1 MRNLITPF
9 SLLLIFTLTS
19 CNLQTNKIHYGEDG
33 CHFCSM
39 TIVDQQHAA
48 QLVTKK
54 GKVYKFDAAE
64 CMINSLSDFD
74 EETIAQLLVTDYE
87 TPGQLIDATSATFI
101 ISPEI
106 PSPMRANLSA
116 SISIERARTILGARE
131 GELLNWQ
138 EIQLYLKNQQHVR
151 N

>member
-19 CNLQTNKIHYGEDG
+19 CNLQTNKIHFGEDG
-33 CHFCSM
+33 CHYCSM

-48 QLVTKK
+48 QLVTRK

-64 CMINSLSDFD
+64 CMINSLSEFD
-74 EETIAQLLVTDYE
+74 EETVARYLVTDYQ
-87 TPGQLIDATSATFI
+87 TPAQLIDATTATFI
-101 ISPEI
+101 VSPEI

-116 SISIERARTILGARE
+116 SKSKESAFAILGDKQGDLYSWE
-131 GELLNWQ
+131 
-138 EIQLYLKNQQHVR
+138 EIQRYLKNQ
-151 N
+151 

>member
-19 CNLQTNKIHYGEDG
+19 CNLQTNEIHYGEDG
-33 CHFCSM
+33 CVYCSM

-48 QLVTKK
+48 QLVTRK

-74 EETIAQLLVTDYE
+74 TEKVAQFLVTDYSAPTE
-87 TPGQLIDATSATFI
+87 LIDATIATFI
-101 ISPEI
+101 VSPEM

-116 SISIERARTILGARE
+116 SKSKESAITILGAKQ
-131 GELLNWQ
+131 GELYSWE
-138 EIQLYLKNQQHVR
+138 EIQHYLKTQ
-151 N
+151 

>member
-9 SLLLIFTLTS
+9 SLLFFFTLTS

-48 QLVTKK
+48 QLVTRK

-64 CMINSLSDFD
+64 CMINSLQDF
-74 EETIAQLLVTDYE
+74 EIEKIARFLVTDYGAPTE
-87 TPGQLIDATSATFI
+87 LIDATSATFI
-101 ISPEI
+101 ISPEM

-116 SISIERARTILGARE
+116 SKSKESATAILAGKQGDIYSWKE
-131 GELLNWQ
+131 V
-138 EIQLYLKNQQHVR
+138 QLYLKTQ
-151 N
+151 

>member
-9 SLLLIFTLTS
+9 SLLLFFTLTS

-33 CHFCSM
+33 CHYCSM

-48 QLVTKK
+48 QLVTRK

-64 CMINSLSDFD
+64 CMINSLSEFD
-74 EETIAQLLVTDYE
+74 EASVAEFLVTDYKSPAE
-87 TPGQLIDATSATFI
+87 LIDATAATFI

-116 SISIERARTILGARE
+116 SKSKESAAAILEEKQGDLYSW
-131 GELLNWQ
+131 G
-138 EIQLYLKNQQHVR
+138 EIQHYLKNQ
-151 N
+151 

>member
-9 SLLLIFTLTS
+9 SLLLFFTLTS
-19 CNLQTNKIHYGEDG
+19 CNLQTNEIHYGEDG
-33 CHFCSM
+33 CHYCSM

-48 QLVTKK
+48 QLVTRK

-74 EETIAQLLVTDYE
+74 MGKVAQFLVTDYE
-87 TPGQLIDATSATFI
+87 TPAQLIDATSATFI
-101 ISPEI
+101 VSPEI

-116 SISIERARTILGARE
+116 SKSKERALSILEAKQGDLYSWE
-131 GELLNWQ
+131 
-138 EIQLYLKNQQHVR
+138 EIQHHLKIQ
-151 N
+151 

>member
-9 SLLLIFTLTS
+9 SLLLFFTLTS

-33 CHFCSM
+33 CHYCSM

-48 QLVTKK
+48 QLVTRK

-74 EETIAQLLVTDYE
+74 ENKVAQFLVTDYQ
-87 TPGQLIDATSATFI
+87 TPTELIDATKATFI
-101 ISPEI
+101 VSPEI

-116 SISIERARTILGARE
+116 SKSKESASAILAAKQGD
-131 GELLNWQ
+131 LYSWK
-138 EIQLYLKNQQHVR
+138 EIQNYLKSQ
-151 N
+151 

>member
-9 SLLLIFTLTS
+9 SLLFFFILTS

-48 QLVTKK
+48 QLVTRK

-64 CMINSLSDFD
+64 CMINSLSDFEMD
-74 EETIAQLLVTDYE
+74 KVAQFLVTDYGKPAE
-87 TPGQLIDATSATFI
+87 LIDATSATFI
-101 ISPEI
+101 ISPEM

-116 SISIERARTILGARE
+116 SESIESATAILTGKQGDLYSWE
-131 GELLNWQ
+131 
-138 EIQLYLKNQQHVR
+138 EIQQYLKTQ
-151 N
+151 

>member
-9 SLLLIFTLTS
+9 SLLLFFTLTS

-33 CHFCSM
+33 CHYCSM

-48 QLVTKK
+48 QLVTRK

-64 CMINSLSDFD
+64 CMINSLADFD
-74 EETIAQLLVTDYE
+74 TKTVAQFLVTDYE
-87 TPGQLIDATSATFI
+87 TPAQLIDATSATFI

-116 SISIERARTILGARE
+116 SKSKENARV
-131 GELLNWQ
+131 LLETKSGDLYSWE
-138 EIQLYLKNQQHVR
+138 EIQQYLKNQ
-151 N
+151 

>member
-9 SLLLIFTLTS
+9 SLLLFFTLTS

-33 CHFCSM
+33 CHYCSM

-48 QLVTKK
+48 QLVTQK

-64 CMINSLSDFD
+64 CMINSLPEFD
-74 EETIAQLLVTDYE
+74 EESIAQVLVTDYQI
-87 TPGQLIDATSATFI
+87 PAQLIDATSATFI

-116 SISIERARTILGARE
+116 SKSKESAAAILETKQGDLYSW
-131 GELLNWQ
+131 G
-138 EIQLYLKNQQHVR
+138 EIQQYLKNQ
-151 N
+151 

>member
-9 SLLLIFTLTS
+9 SLLILFFFIS

-33 CHFCSM
+33 CHYCSM
-39 TIVDQQHAA
+39 TIVDRQHAA
-48 QLVTKK
+48 QLVTHK

-74 EETIAQLLVTDYE
+74 VESVAQFLVTDYE
-87 TPGQLIDATSATFI
+87 TPGELIDANTATFI

-116 SISIERARTILGARE
+116 SKSKESAMSILKEKQ
-131 GELLNWQ
+131 GELYSWK
-138 EIQLYLKNQQHVR
+138 EIQNYIKSQ
-151 N
+151 

>member
-9 SLLLIFTLTS
+9 SLLFFFTVTS
-19 CNLQTNKIHYGEDG
+19 CNLQTNQIHYGEDG

-48 QLVTKK
+48 QLVTRK

-64 CMINSLSDFD
+64 CMIHSLSDF
-74 EETIAQLLVTDYE
+74 ELEKIAQFLVTDFGNPTE
-87 TPGQLIDATSATFI
+87 LIDATSSTFI
-101 ISPEI
+101 ISPEM

-116 SISIERARTILGARE
+116 SKSKESATAILTGKQGKLYSWE
-131 GELLNWQ
+131 
-138 EIQLYLKNQQHVR
+138 EIQQYLKTQ
-151 N
+151 

>member
-19 CNLQTNKIHYGEDG
+19 CNLQANKIHYGEDG

-48 QLVTKK
+48 QLVTQK

-74 EETIAQLLVTDYE
+74 EDTVAQFLVTDYANP
-87 TPGQLIDATSATFI
+87 TVLIDATTATFI
-101 ISPEI
+101 VSPEI

-116 SISIERARTILGARE
+116 SKSKESAIAILGAKK
-131 GELLNWQ
+131 GELYSWE
-138 EIQLYLKNQQHVR
+138 EIQHYLKNQ
-151 N
+151 